1 VARTQNCGTNLGGSH
16 ADIQSAAVGDE
27 RMTKT
32 KSSDKKPDNSPDGD
46 ARGGKARVSPWKILA
61 VLGPGVITGAA
72 DDDPSGISTYSVAG
86 AAYGYATLWIALL
99 TFPLMSAVQLMCA
112 RLGMVTG
119 RGLAAAVR
127 DNYPRWVLWGA
138 CSILVVANVINIGAD
153 LGGMAE
159 ATQLVTG
166 IRPQVW
172 IPLYALLILGMLI
185 WTSYKVIA
193 QIFKWMTLVLFAYV
207 LTSFFAHVDWKQAL
221 VVTLVPHLE
230 WSRGFL
236 AVLVGILGT
245 TISPYLFFWQAA
257 EEVEEDEA
265 KGKTTVAQRKGA
277 TAKELRDA
285 RTDTVIGMFFSNF
298 IMYFIILTTGAT
310 LHAHGQTSITTA
322 KEAAEALRPL
332 AGDGAY
338 LLFTLGLIGTGMLG
352 VPVLVG
358 SSAYAVA
365 EGANWRGSMSDRPK
379 KARAFYG
386 VMAVAMVLGLAL
398 NYLGLNA
405 VKMLFWS
412 AVINGLLAPPLIL
425 LVILL
430 TSSHK
435 VMGEHVNSP
444 VLVTLGWATFVVM
457 TAAAAGMLITS

>member
-1 VARTQNCGTNLGGSH
+1 
-16 ADIQSAAVGDE
+16 
-27 RMTKT
+27 MPKT
-32 KSSDKKPDNSPDGD
+32 KRPDKQPGNSPDREDGEGSWPL
-46 ARGGKARVSPWKILA
+46 RRILA
-61 VLGPGVITGAA
+61 ILGPGVITGAA

-99 TFPLMSAVQLMCA
+99 TFPLMSSVQLMCA

-119 RGLAAAVR
+119 QGLAAGIR
-127 DNYPRWVLWGA
+127 RNYPRWVLWGA

-159 ATQLVTG
+159 AAELVTG
-166 IRPQVW
+166 IRPLIW
-172 IPLYALLILGMLI
+172 IPFFALLILVLLI
-185 WTSYKVIA
+185 WTSYQWIA
-193 QIFKWMTLVLFAYV
+193 RIFKWITLVLFAYV
-207 LTSFFAHVDWKQAL
+207 LASFFANVDWWQAL
-221 VVTLVPHLE
+221 KVTLVPHLE

-257 EEVEEDEA
+257 EEVEEDRL
-265 KGKTTVAQRKGA
+265 KGQTTLAQRKGA
-277 TAKELRDA
+277 SPKELKDA
-285 RTDTVIGMFFSNF
+285 RTDTLIGMFFSNF

-310 LHAHGQTSITTA
+310 LHAHGQTNITTA
-322 KEAAEALRPL
+322 REAAEALRPL
-332 AGDGAY
+332 AGNGAY
-338 LLFTLGLIGTGMLG
+338 LLFTIGLIGTGMLG

-365 EGANWRGSMSDRPK
+365 EAANWRGSMSDRPK

-386 VMAVAMVLGLAL
+386 VMAVAMTLGLAL

-430 TSSHK
+430 TSNRK
-435 VMGEHVNSP
+435 VMGKQVNSP
-444 VLVTLGWATFVVM
+444 ALRYLGWATFVVM
-457 TAAAAGMLITS
+457 TAAAAGMLITSR